1 MIRKVIVA
9 WALTLILL
17 IAGAVFPASALR
29 EEVKPSNSLRDSIY
43 MAMDE
48 YGIHHKDIV
57 YAQAV
62 LETGHFK
69 APIFTKRNNLFGL
82 KGKKGYYSFKHWSE
96 SVKMYKEKIQ
106 SRYREGE
113 DYYHFLKRI
122 HYATNPNYTKSL
134 KKLVKK

>member
-1 MIRKVIVA
+1 MNRKVIVA
-9 WALTLILL
+9 WILTIILSTIGGV
-17 IAGAVFPASALR
+17 IAGSSSKSGIKS
-29 EEVKPSNSLRDSIY
+29 EISLRDSIY
-43 MAMDE
+43 YVMGE
-48 YGIHHKDIV
+48 YDIKYPDIV

-62 LETGHFK
+62 LETGNFK
-69 APIFTKRNNLFGL
+69 AGIFTKKQNLFGL
-82 KGKKGYYSFKHWSE
+82 RGKKGYYSFQHWSE

-122 HYATNPNYTKSL
+122 HYAENPNYTKSL